1 MSESGQTVPGVGG
14 IGQVQ
19 PGHSRD
25 QYCDQTC
32 GCLMSVIQS
41 PDMKDESDV
50 GGFDIDRYNTQ
61 RQQNLSMSS
70 LVLGKIL

>member
-25 QYCDQTC
+25 QCCDQTC

-41 PDMKDESDV
+41 PDMIDESDV

-61 RQQNLSMSS
+61 RQQNLSMIS

>member
-1 MSESGQTVPGVGG
+1 MSA
-14 IGQVQ
+14 
-19 PGHSRD
+19 
-25 QYCDQTC
+25 
-32 GCLMSVIQS
+32 IQS